1 MVKWII
7 CLEIGTFLAAGSCK
21 QFGWDL
27 SVFTS
32 MRKFQWLMGRNF
44 RAHWWRIS
52 GNHNICQPL
61 KVSHKRTNSMDTER
75 YMLKLLGWGVW
86 EWVRST
92 CCIIFT
98 SSETGEK
105 SKSNS
110 REREKE
116 RNSPRRKGL
125 ANCWLAGVRVR
136 DENGC
141 SVGGNQTY
149 DWIDIGPQNR
159 PAIPYTHLY
168 MYARDIWRRWALRF
182 PRQRAGFFS
191 ISTLRR
197 VPLEQGHI

>member
-110 REREKE
+110 REREREKLTTAE
-116 RNSPRRKGL
+116 RPGKLLIGWSARARWKWLQRRRQPDLRLDRHRAPKP
-125 ANCWLAGVRVR
+125 AG
-136 DENGC
+136 
-141 SVGGNQTY
+141 
-149 DWIDIGPQNR
+149 
-159 PAIPYTHLY
+159 YTIHTP
-168 MYARDIWRRWALRF
+168 I
-182 PRQRAGFFS
+182 
-191 ISTLRR
+191 
-197 VPLEQGHI
+197 